1 MNKYHCLF
9 KESNLR
15 GKHVKNRIVMSPMET
30 NLMNPDGSI
39 SDAGLVY
46 YLERAKGGAGIIIPG
61 GVVVDF
67 PVGNPTVVEISA
79 DYIEY
84 TQNEESKRFDCDYVV
99 AALGQK
105 PYGLDLIEEIKS
117 AGYETIGVGDA
128 SGSAKI
134 GGAVLGG
141 YNAAHS
147 MN

>member
-1 MNKYHCLF
+1 MNV
-9 KESNLR
+9 NL
-15 GKHVKNRIVMSPMET
+15 N
-30 NLMNPDGSI
+30 
-39 SDAGLVY
+39 
-46 YLERAKGGAGIIIPG
+46 AK
-61 GVVVDF
+61 
-67 PVGNPTVVEISA
+67 VVEISA

-117 AGYETIGVGDA
+117 AGYETIVVGDA